1 MPAWN
6 EEEGVVETIRSVPL
20 QKLKNAGYDVEILV
34 VDGGS
39 TDNTV
44 ILAKKAGARVISSDR
59 GYGKQY
65 KVGLQMGNGDIIVTG
80 DSDGT
85 YPFEHIMTYVRYLEK
100 NSVDFITINRMDQMD
115 SGAMPFSNKIGNVVL
130 TFFTNL
136 LFGLRLKDSQSG
148 MWILRRTVLEKLNLK
163 AHGFPFCQ
171 EFKIEAFRKV
181 RSIELSGSYKKRLGK
196 SKLRKSRDGIGNL
209 CALCKKR
216 LEMTIMGE

>member
-1 MPAWN
+1 
-6 EEEGVVETIRSVPL
+6 
-20 QKLKNAGYDVEILV
+20 
-34 VDGGS
+34 
-39 TDNTV
+39 
-44 ILAKKAGARVISSDR
+44 
-59 GYGKQY
+59 
-65 KVGLQMGNGDIIVTG
+65 
-80 DSDGT
+80 
-85 YPFEHIMTYVRYLEK
+85 MTYVRYLEK

-171 EFKIEAFRKV
+171 ELKIEAFRKV

-209 CALCKKR
+209 CSLCKKR